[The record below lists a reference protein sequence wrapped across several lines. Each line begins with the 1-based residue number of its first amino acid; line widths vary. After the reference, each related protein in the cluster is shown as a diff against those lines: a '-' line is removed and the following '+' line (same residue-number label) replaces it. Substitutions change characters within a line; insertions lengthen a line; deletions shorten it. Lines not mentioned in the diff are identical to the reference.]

1 MCTVSYVPQ
10 QGNNYILTSNRDE
23 TILRPSAFPVM
34 QYSIGGKLIYFPKDP
49 KAGGTWIATDGHQRT
64 VCLLNGGFEPHDLL
78 SGKTYRK
85 SRGLVVLDVFS
96 YPDAATFAMEYDFS
110 GIEPFTMILVERFDV
125 LELTELRWDGERAHR
140 ILRDAG
146 VPEIWSS
153 VTLYPTEVRADRERL
168 FADLVRKNAQPSLE
182 EIMHFHRWA
191 GEGDE
196 RYDLVMK
203 QGLKQTVSICCID
216 FGAGVTSAHYHD
228 LIANDRSKHLIYQV

>member
-64 VCLLNGGFEPHDLL
+64 VCLLNGGFEPHNPE
-78 SGKTYRK
+78 SGTVYRK

-96 YPDAATFAMEYDFS
+96 FPNAASFADEYAFS
-110 GIEPFTMILVERFDV
+110 GIEPFTMILVERFET
-125 LELTELRWDGERAHR
+125 LELTELRWDGEQLHR
-140 ILRDAG
+140 NILDAG

-153 VTLYPTEVRADRERL
+153 VTLYPAEVRAERKRM
-168 FADLVRKNAQPSLE
+168 FADLIRKNAQPTMQ

-191 GEGDE
+191 GDGDE
-196 RYDLVMK
+196 RYDLVMR

-228 LIANDRSKHLIYQV
+228 LLADDCSKHLIYQV